1 MYMSRKRRERCKE
14 GRRRNTSWDRLR
26 NVFARSK
33 SYIRAELKG
42 RGKKRMLLDRIG
54 KKLLSLMGD
63 VLWLLLMGAVVTI
76 LVIIALFSGAKKKL
90 NEQNQTNKE
99 K

>member
-1 MYMSRKRRERCKE
+1 
-14 GRRRNTSWDRLR
+14 
-26 NVFARSK
+26 
-33 SYIRAELKG
+33 
-42 RGKKRMLLDRIG
+42 MLLDRIG